1 MEKSKNFFLLLF
13 FILAALVIGGLVGEL
28 TAGIPWL
35 KWLTYGQS
43 IGFNSEGGGPLID
56 LQMIQLNFGFR
67 MQVSVLQVILLTAA
81 LLIYRKVR

>member
-1 MEKSKNFFLLLF
+1 MQKSKNFFLLLF
-13 FILAALVIGGLVGEL
+13 FVLAALVIGGLISEL

-43 IGFNSEGGGPLID
+43 IAFNSDSAGPLID
-56 LQMIQLNFGFR
+56 LQIIQLNFGFR
-67 MQVSVLQVILLTAA
+67 MQISVLQIILIVAA

>member
-1 MEKSKNFFLLLF
+1 MHKSKDFFLLLF
-13 FILAALVIGGLVGEL
+13 FVLAALVIGGLVGEL

-35 KWLTYGQS
+35 KWLTYGQA
-43 IGFNSEGGGPLID
+43 IGFNSEGAGPLID

-67 MQVSVLQVILLTAA
+67 MQISVLQIILITVA

>member
-1 MEKSKNFFLLLF
+1 MHKSKDIFLLLF
-13 FILAALVIGGLVGEL
+13 FVLAALVIGGLVGEL

-43 IGFNSEGGGPLID
+43 IGFNSEGAVHL
-56 LQMIQLNFGFR
+56 
-67 MQVSVLQVILLTAA
+67 SVLQIILITAA